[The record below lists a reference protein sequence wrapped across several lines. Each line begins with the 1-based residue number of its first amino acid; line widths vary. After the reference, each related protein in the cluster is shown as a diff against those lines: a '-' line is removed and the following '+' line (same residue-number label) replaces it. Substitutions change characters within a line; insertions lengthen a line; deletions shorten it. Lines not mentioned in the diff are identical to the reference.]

1 MLALCQSPPPLS
13 PPSPRILARFPAGVA
28 VLALS
33 RTRIFQIYYFRTYA
47 ALVVL
52 GAAHGLIFL
61 PVLLAS
67 IGPVELEHWKWR
79 LRQQLQRMQSQRLE
93 AQQRVA
99 SLQQQRQQQ
108 QPQQEEEG
116 QQLGAAG

>member
-1 MLALCQSPPPLS
+1 M
-13 PPSPRILARFPAGVA
+13 
-28 VLALS
+28 LALS
-33 RTRIFQIYYFRTYA
+33 RTRIFQVYYFRMYA

-67 IGPVELEHWKWR
+67 FGPVELEHWKWR
-79 LRQQLQRMQSQRLE
+79 LRQQLQRMLSQRLE

-99 SLQQQRQQQ
+99 SLQQQRRQQG
-108 QPQQEEEG
+108 EGEEG